1 MKMNPH
7 WLAVALL
14 LGTISAP
21 ASLMA
26 TTGSGP
32 DGNPNGPP
40 PIVYPSPMPTDGNP
54 NGPPPGVVARLAG
67 R

>member
-1 MKMNPH
+1 MNLR
-7 WLAVALL
+7 WLAVALFL
-14 LGTISAP
+14 TVISAP

-40 PIVYPSPMPTDGNP
+40 PIVYPAPLPPDGNP
-54 NGPPPGVVARLAG
+54 NGPPPKVMVRLAE